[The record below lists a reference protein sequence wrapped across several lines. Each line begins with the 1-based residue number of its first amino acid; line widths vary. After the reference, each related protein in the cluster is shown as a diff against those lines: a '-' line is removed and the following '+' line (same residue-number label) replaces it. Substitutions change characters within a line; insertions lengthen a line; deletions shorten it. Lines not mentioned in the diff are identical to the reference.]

1 MPIPTLLVV
10 EFTANVVVSIVTSP
24 DTVKLVR
31 VPTEVTLACA
41 AVDNVP
47 VRLVADTVV
56 SPLTVEGRPM
66 VSVPLDSETS
76 TSLEVPEKVI
86 VPPKAIAVVLL
97 PSERVIVEL
106 ANLLLAMEPANC
118 ALVIVPTKLEVG

>member
-10 EFTANVVVSIVTSP
+10 EFTFRVVVSTVISP
-24 DTVKLVR
+24 DTTKLVR
-31 VPTEVTLACA
+31 VPTDVTLPCA
-41 AVDNVP
+41 AVANVP
-47 VRLVADTVV
+47 VRLVADTFVR
-56 SPLTVEGRPM
+56 PLTVEGRPM

-76 TSLEVPEKVI
+76 TSSAVHEKVI
-86 VPPKAIAVVLL
+86 VPPKAMAVVLL

-106 ANLLLAMEPANC
+106 ANLSLAIEPANC